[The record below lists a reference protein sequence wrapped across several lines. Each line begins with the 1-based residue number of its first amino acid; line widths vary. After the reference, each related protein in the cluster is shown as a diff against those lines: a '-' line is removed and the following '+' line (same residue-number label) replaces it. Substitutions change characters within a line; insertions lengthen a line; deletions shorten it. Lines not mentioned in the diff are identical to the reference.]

1 MIESH
6 NREGRLVACMYIN
19 KLSCSMREDYKL
31 QKNMFKLSV
40 KDKSRTNRGANPKWR
55 IHVEA
60 QLRQGPRFRVIIA
73 IFRSDSLWC

>member
-40 KDKSRTNRGANPKWR
+40 KDKSRTNRGANPKGGRHVVWR
-55 IHVEA
+55 PS
-60 QLRQGPRFRVIIA
+60 LDRVP
-73 IFRSDSLWC
+73 FQYQNDYWDLSF